1 MRKWILAAI
10 AVSVVF
16 LGGCTTNDPSP
27 TPTVTVTAE
36 APAPVVSVED
46 EYVYDVEMYSPNWS
60 QYGTREDLVALGYLT
75 CQAFRDGMTLEQYLT
90 VGELPYDLLT
100 TVAAASVVNFCPE
113 FTNALEA

>member
-10 AVSVVF
+10 ALSVVF

-36 APAPVVSVED
+36 APAPVASVED
-46 EYVYDVEMYSPNWS
+46 EFVYDVEMYQPNWS
-60 QYGTREDLVALGYLT
+60 MYGTRQDLITLGYLT
-75 CQAFRDGMTLEQYLT
+75 CEAFRGGMTLGQYLS
-90 VGELPYDLLT
+90 VSDLPYDLLT

-113 FTNALEA
+113 FTNSLDA

>member
-16 LGGCTTNDPSP
+16 LGGCTSDPTP
-27 TPTVTVTAE
+27 TPTVTVTA
-36 APAPVVSVED
+36 APVPSVSVED

-60 QYGTREDLVALGYLT
+60 MYGTREDLVALGYLT
-75 CQAFRDGMTLEQYLT
+75 CQAFRDGMTLEQYLSISA
-90 VGELPYDLLT
+90 LPNDLLT

-113 FTNALEA
+113 FTNSLEA